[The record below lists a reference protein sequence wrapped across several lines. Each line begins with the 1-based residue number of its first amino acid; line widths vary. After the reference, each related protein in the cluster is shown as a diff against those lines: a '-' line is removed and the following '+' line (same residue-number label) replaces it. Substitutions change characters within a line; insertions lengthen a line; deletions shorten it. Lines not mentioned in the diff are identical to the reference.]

1 MFATQFKSIVLIA
14 TLSSTAAMATSNDVQ
29 AAQLSDVTGQIEQ
42 VIASQTQQL
51 LQSARQELML
61 SLRMQVAEAIDEL
74 DTQIADASASDT
86 QSQTESEDTVILTSQ
101 KPE

>member
-1 MFATQFKSIVLIA
+1 MFASQLKSFVLIA
-14 TLSSTAAMATSNDVQ
+14 TLSFTAAMATSNEVQ
-29 AAQLSDVTGQIEQ
+29 AAELSDITGQIEQ

-74 DTQIADASASDT
+74 NTQIADT
-86 QSQTESEDTVILTSQ
+86 QVQSEKDDTVLLISQ